1 MSQKNAQQLPVG
13 SLPMDVRMEL
23 ENLLSKELHTLE
35 PAELEFLKARRIYL
49 TSDQRAYYQIDEAEE
64 PQLVSRP
71 ALKARLKEL
80 GVEFNGNSSNAD
92 LQALIDEAEKAQE
105 DAENDEEEE
114 EEETEENKAPEML
127 SKTKAK
133 AELKKLDIEFADDA
147 SQEELNELLKEARSN
162 A

>member
-1 MSQKNAQQLPVG
+1 MSKNAQQMPVG

-23 ENLLSKELHTLE
+23 ERLLSKEAHALE
-35 PAELEFLKARRIYL
+35 PVELDFLKARRVYL
-49 TSDQRAYYQIDEAEE
+49 TSDQRAYYKIDEEGE
-64 PQLVSRP
+64 PELVSRP

-92 LQALIDEAEKAQE
+92 LQALIEEAEKAQE
-105 DAENDEEEE
+105 DAEKEEDEEKD
-114 EEETEENKAPEML
+114 ETGEDIVEPML

-133 AELKKLDIEFADDA
+133 AELKKLDIDFADDA

>member
-1 MSQKNAQQLPVG
+1 MPVG

-23 ENLLSKELHTLE
+23 ERLLSKEAHALE
-35 PAELEFLKARRIYL
+35 PVELDFLKARRVYL
-49 TSDQRAYYQIDEAEE
+49 TSDQRAYYKIDEEGE
-64 PQLVSRP
+64 PELVSRP

-92 LQALIDEAEKAQE
+92 LQALIEEAEKAQE
-105 DAENDEEEE
+105 DAEKEEDEEKD
-114 EEETEENKAPEML
+114 ETGEDIVEPML

-133 AELKKLDIEFADDA
+133 AELKKLDIDFADDA